1 MHESFQGELM
11 PSPDNAQNTRQLL
24 VFCDGTNNTLTGGSQ
39 DTNVLRLVAH
49 VCKSAPSTQ
58 PAPTVYYD
66 PGVGSAS
73 DMPSIGGGEAI
84 LRKWNRI
91 KGLALGTGVYENI
104 EQALIFIAQR
114 HQNGDQVFLFGFS
127 RGAFTARAISGI
139 INLFGLPVAHMA
151 HLIPVMIQHYFLE
164 PERRDKAVTDQL
176 QQIAQCRLID
186 IQFIGV
192 WDTVESVGLPL
203 VGRKISNTSSLAGK
217 CFVHVRQVLAL
228 DEYRFAF
235 KPRLYDEAGT
245 TFVTKSGAAGTLL
258 QVWFPGSHCDVGGG
272 NPRTDGKPD
281 FSDETYAWLLN
292 EAIHC
297 GLWAHPISTPF
308 NDPVAQP
315 AQVHSE
321 LYNTPWWALAGM
333 QVREEVGLAFV
344 VDTPTAARVSPPMN
358 YPQDTQWASHRPL
371 QPMGVAI
378 VLAVIGWLLMNYCLA
393 PTTDS
398 FWSYLTKL
406 SLDTAFQV
414 PAFVHWQW
422 IGWLHPA
429 SAWPASPGASPHWSL
444 TWETLLFIPSIGYII
459 ACLSG
464 SAFAKAAGLQV
475 PGNQVRRILQWLG
488 MAPLAWLLADL
499 SENALTALVL
509 AMHSSGNIWPILVL
523 GITCLMSLAAT
534 LKYAALA
541 GVVALWV
548 LGWTTPRQGA
558 AQAK

>member
-1 MHESFQGELM
+1 M

-24 VFCDGTNNTLTGGSQ
+24 VFCDGTNNTLTGGRQ
-39 DTNVLRLVAH
+39 DTNVLRLVEH
-49 VCKSAPSTQ
+49 ICKSDLAGQ
-58 PAPTVYYD
+58 PAPTIYYD

-73 DMPSIGGGEAI
+73 GMPSIGVGEAI
-84 LRKWNRI
+84 LRKLTRI

-104 EQALIFIAQR
+104 EQALVFIAQR
-114 HQNGDQVFLFGFS
+114 YQNDDQVFLFGFS

-139 INLFGLPVAHMA
+139 INLFGLPAAHMA

-164 PERRDKAVTDQL
+164 PERRDNAVTEQL
-176 QQIAQCRLID
+176 QHIAQCRLID
-186 IQFIGV
+186 IQFVGV

-217 CFVHVRQVLAL
+217 CFVHVRQALAL

-235 KPRLYDEAGT
+235 KPRLYDEAGS

-272 NPRTDGKPD
+272 NERADGQPD
-281 FSDETYAWLLN
+281 RSDETYTWLFH
-292 EAIHC
+292 EAIRC
-297 GLWAHPISTPF
+297 GLRAQPILTPLK
-308 NDPVAQP
+308 DPGAQP

-333 QVREEVGLAFV
+333 QVREEVGLAA
-344 VDTPTAARVSPPMN
+344 TGGGPTAAQVNPPLSA
-358 YPQDTQWASHRPL
+358 PQDTQWASHRPL

-378 VLAVIGWLLMNYCLA
+378 VLVVIGWLLMDYSLA
-393 PTTDS
+393 PTTDT
-398 FWSYLTKL
+398 FWNYLTKL
-406 SLDTAFQV
+406 SLNSVFQV

-422 IGWLHPA
+422 TGWMHPA
-429 SAWPASPGASPHWSL
+429 TAWPVSPGASPHWSL
-444 TWETLLFIPSIGYII
+444 TWDTLLFIPSIGYLI

-464 SAFAKAAGLQV
+464 AAFAKAAGLQV
-475 PGNQVRRILQWLG
+475 PGNRVRRILQWLG

-499 SENALTALVL
+499 SENALTAILL
-509 AMHSSGNIWPILVL
+509 AMHSSGNVWSIVLL
-523 GITCLMSLAAT
+523 GIACLMSIAAT

-558 AQAK
+558 ALAN

>member
-1 MHESFQGELM
+1 M
-11 PSPDNAQNTRQLL
+11 PSPDNAQTTRQLL
-24 VFCDGTNNTLTGGSQ
+24 VFCDGTNNTLTGGRQ

-49 VCKSAPSTQ
+49 VCNSAPTTQ
-58 PAPTVYYD
+58 AQPTVYYD

-73 DMPSIGGGEAI
+73 GMPSIGVGEAI
-84 LRKWNRI
+84 LRKLTRI

-104 EQALIFIAQR
+104 EQALVFIAQR
-114 HQNGDQVFLFGFS
+114 HQNDDQVFLFGFS

-139 INLFGLPVAHMA
+139 INLFGLPAAHMA

-164 PERRDKAVTDQL
+164 PDRRDKAVTEQL

-217 CFVHVRQVLAL
+217 CFVHVRQALAL

-235 KPRLYDEAGT
+235 KPRLYDEAGG

-272 NPRTDGKPD
+272 NERTGGQPD
-281 FSDETYAWLLN
+281 RSDETYTWLLN

-297 GLWAHPISTPF
+297 GLRASPILTPL
-308 NDPVAQP
+308 NDPEVQA

-333 QVREEVGLAFV
+333 QVREEVGVALA
-344 VDTPTAARVSPPMN
+344 TGTSTAVQVSPPIN
-358 YPQDTQWASHRPL
+358 FPQETQWASHRSL
-371 QPMGVAI
+371 QPMGFAI
-378 VLAVIGWLLMNYCLA
+378 VLALIGWLLMDYCLGPA
-393 PTTDS
+393 TDS
-398 FWSYLTKL
+398 LWSYLTKL
-406 SLDTAFQV
+406 SLDTVIQV

-422 IGWLHPA
+422 TGWMHPA
-429 SAWPASPGASPHWSL
+429 SAWHASSGTSPHWAL
-444 TWETLLFIPSIGYII
+444 VWETLLFIPSIGYLI

-464 SAFAKAAGLQV
+464 AAFAKAAGLQV
-475 PGNQVRRILQWLG
+475 PGNRVRPILQWLG
-488 MAPLAWLLADL
+488 MTPLAWLLADL

-509 AMHSSGNIWPILVL
+509 VMHSNGNIWPILVL
-523 GITCLMSLAAT
+523 AFTCLMSLAAT

-548 LGWTTPRQGA
+548 LGWTTPRQSA
-558 AQAK
+558 ALAK